1 MRIVMQSDRVRAL
14 LGQALFLLLLGASCV
29 LMYMRLST
37 GHEWGDDFSG
47 YLGQAKSLVEGAVRE
62 YVAANADAM
71 GRSSRPLG
79 PSAYPW
85 GLPALLAPLYA
96 AWGLNLLVLKV
107 VGLACYAAFLVVLHR
122 GFAQEHP
129 GVWRL
134 LLVGLF
140 AFHPGLMGFVDTIMA
155 DIPFLLFSTLAM
167 VLIQKV
173 LLERRTILS
182 ATWDPPLLGLAV
194 AAAFVVRSNGILLLP
209 ALALAQLLGHF
220 AARKERRAAPR
231 ALQAG
236 DPRSRMGRACPI
248 LAPYAVFLLLTL
260 GLGLF
265 LPSGDASY
273 VEYWKRIT
281 PEYAFG
287 NVRYYAWLP
296 TEFFLG
302 LEGYYHLSIPF
313 LLIGLAQRW
322 RRDLPVLAYVLLT
335 LFFFCIWP
343 SKQGLRYLLPVIP
356 FYVSFALTGVQAV
369 GWLRRVTL
377 LRPLVW
383 GAALIPA
390 AFVFQQLMISTH
402 LSSQNLRNERT
413 VAAGP
418 FTPAAQDMFRF
429 VADSTRP
436 EDVIIF
442 RKARIMRLM
451 TGRMSLMINTVD
463 GLAVG
468 DYLVLGQEP
477 GLPRLLPEGAEPGVS
492 FPARLVYR
500 NEMFAVY
507 DLR

>member
-1 MRIVMQSDRVRAL
+1 MLSDRVRAM
-14 LGQALFLLLLGASCV
+14 LGQALFLLILGASCV

-37 GHEWGDDFSG
+37 GHVWGDDFSG

-62 YVAANADAM
+62 YVASNGYAM
-71 GRSSRPLG
+71 GHSSRTLG

-96 AWGLNLLVLKV
+96 IWGLNLLVLKT
-107 VGLACYAAFLVVLHR
+107 VGLACYAAFLLVLHR

-140 AFHPGLMGFVDTIMA
+140 AFHPKLMGFVDTIMA

-173 LLERRTILS
+173 LVERRTILS
-182 ATWDPPLLGLAV
+182 VAWDPALLGLAV
-194 AAAFVVRSNGILLLP
+194 ATAFAVRSNGILLLP
-209 ALALAQLLGHF
+209 ALALAQLLGHL
-220 AARKERRAAPR
+220 AARKELREAPQ
-231 ALQAG
+231 AQQAG
-236 DPRSRMGRACPI
+236 DPRSRMGRAYPI
-248 LAPYAVFLLLTL
+248 LAPYAVFLLLAV
-260 GLGLF
+260 GMGLF

-335 LFFFCIWP
+335 LLFFCIWP

-369 GWLRRVTL
+369 AGWLRRTTL
-377 LRPLVW
+377 LRPLAW
-383 GAALIPA
+383 GAVLIPA
-390 AFVFQQLMISTH
+390 AFVFQQFQLSLH

-413 VAAGP
+413 AAAGP
-418 FTPAAQDMFRF
+418 FTPVAQDMFRF
-429 VADSTRP
+429 VADSTGP

-451 TGRMSLMINTVD
+451 TGRMSLVINTVD
-463 GLAVG
+463 GLAAG
-468 DYLVLGQEP
+468 DYLVLGQEQ
-477 GLPRLLPEGAEPGVS
+477 GLPRLLPEGVEPGVS
-492 FPARLVYR
+492 FPARLVYQ